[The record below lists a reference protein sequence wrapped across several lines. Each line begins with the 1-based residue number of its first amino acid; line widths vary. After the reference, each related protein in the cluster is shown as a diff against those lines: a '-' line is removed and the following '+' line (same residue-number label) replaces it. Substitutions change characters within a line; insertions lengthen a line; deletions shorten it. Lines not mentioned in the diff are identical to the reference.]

1 LTGGPGGSAPWRG
14 LFRSRRLRTGRA
26 QPDIAFHV
34 EDDILEI
41 RISDKAVAREVSH
54 GWNVNI
60 SYAED
65 GSVVEIVL
73 LEAMEKGLYPV
84 VPDQAA

>member
-1 LTGGPGGSAPWRG
+1 MKT
-14 LFRSRRLRTGRA
+14 TY
-26 QPDIAFHV
+26 HV
-34 EDDILEI
+34 DDDILEI
-41 RISDKAVAREVSH
+41 HISEKPVACEVSH

-73 LEAMEKGLYPV
+73 LEAREKGLYPV
-84 VPDQAA
+84 IPDRAAA

>member
-1 LTGGPGGSAPWRG
+1 MHTRYRP
-14 LFRSRRLRTGRA
+14 
-26 QPDIAFHV
+26 Q
-34 EDDILEI
+34 DDILEI
-41 RISDKAVAREVSH
+41 HVSDKPVAREVSH

-73 LEAMEKGLYPV
+73 LEAKEKGLYPV
-84 VPDQAA
+84 AIDQVAA

>member
-1 LTGGPGGSAPWRG
+1 MKT
-14 LFRSRRLRTGRA
+14 TYY
-26 QPDIAFHV
+26 D

-41 RISDKAVAREVSH
+41 HVSDKPVAREVSH

-73 LEAMEKGLYPV
+73 LEAAESGLLPV
-84 VPDQAA
+84 VNEREAA

>member
-1 LTGGPGGSAPWRG
+1 MKTTYYA
-14 LFRSRRLRTGRA
+14 
-26 QPDIAFHV
+26 
-34 EDDILEI
+34 EDDILDI
-41 RISDKAVAREVSH
+41 HVSDKRVVREVSH

-73 LEAMEKGLYPV
+73 LEAREQGLYPITL
-84 VPDQAA
+84 DQVAA

>member
-1 LTGGPGGSAPWRG
+1 MKT
-14 LFRSRRLRTGRA
+14 TY
-26 QPDIAFHV
+26 HV
-34 EDDILEI
+34 DDDILEI
-41 RISDKAVAREVSH
+41 HISDKAVAREVSH

-65 GSVVEIVL
+65 GSIVEIVL

>member
-1 LTGGPGGSAPWRG
+1 MKT
-14 LFRSRRLRTGRA
+14 TYHT
-26 QPDIAFHV
+26 D
-34 EDDILEI
+34 DDILEI
-41 RISDKAVAREVSH
+41 RISDKPVTREVSH

-73 LEAMEKGLYPV
+73 LEAKEQGLYPV
-84 VPDQAA
+84 IPKEAAA

>member
-1 LTGGPGGSAPWRG
+1 MKTTYYP
-14 LFRSRRLRTGRA
+14 
-26 QPDIAFHV
+26 

-41 RISDKAVAREVSH
+41 HLNDKPVAREVSH

-65 GSVVEIVL
+65 GSVCEIVI
-73 LEAMEKGLYPV
+73 LEAKEKGLYPV
-84 VPDQAA
+84 DTEKAAA

>member
-1 LTGGPGGSAPWRG
+1 MKT
-14 LFRSRRLRTGRA
+14 TYY
-26 QPDIAFHV
+26 D

-41 RISDKAVAREVSH
+41 HVSDKPVAREVSH

-73 LEAMEKGLYPV
+73 LEAKEKGLYPV
-84 VPDQAA
+84 AVDQVAA